1 MMRNHRS
8 FQSLTR
14 STIERD
20 NVRVNRTQ
28 EQTMQEFRLERV
40 PAVIKPGTQLMQA
53 VTVAGGANASPRKVT
68 EVKLV
73 LEINVTD
80 CPGTVEFLF
89 PGAKVYMDT
98 VAGLEHAKG
107 EDRTARTKLPEM
119 NVRVWY
125 GEEAEPVFDL
135 AACSVK
141 SRAQLRV
148 DEDGGGKLILR
159 PCGKFTNKQLADMA
173 QLISADVRVSM
184 EPAQMDLADVVIAD
198 PQSGKKKRGR
208 GKKADLHVVDGDGGD
223 DPGAS
228 ALHS

>member
-1 MMRNHRS
+1 
-8 FQSLTR
+8 
-14 STIERD
+14 
-20 NVRVNRTQ
+20 
-28 EQTMQEFRLERV
+28 MQEFKLERV

-73 LEINVTD
+73 LEIDVTA
-80 CPGTVEFLF
+80 CPKALEFLF
-89 PGAKVYMDT
+89 PGADVYMKT

-125 GEEAEPVFDL
+125 GEGTDEPVFDL
-135 AACSVK
+135 AGCPVK
-141 SRAQLRV
+141 SRAQLKV
-148 DEDGGGKLILR
+148 DEDGNGKLILR

-184 EPAQMDLADVVIAD
+184 EAAQMDLAEVTMAEPPD
-198 PQSGKKKRGR
+198 GKKKKGR
-208 GKKADLHVVDGDGGD
+208 GKKADLHVVDGGAD
-223 DPGAS
+223 DDQQEASS

>member
-1 MMRNHRS
+1 MH
-8 FQSLTR
+8 
-14 STIERD
+14 
-20 NVRVNRTQ
+20 
-28 EQTMQEFRLERV
+28 EFRLEKV
-40 PAVIKPGTQLMQA
+40 PAVIKPGTQLLQA

-80 CPGTVEFLF
+80 CPASVEFLF

-125 GEEAEPVFDL
+125 GDGTDEPVFDL

-148 DEDGGGKLILR
+148 DEDGAGKLIIR

-184 EPAQMDLADVVIAD
+184 EPSQMDLSDVVIAE
-198 PQSGKKKRGR
+198 PAGGKKKGR
-208 GKKADLHVVDGDGGD
+208 GKKADLKVVDGDGVD